1 MLGKHKPSILTF
13 TNRHGREIGD
23 YPLNEP
29 VDDDNGSVVA
39 YDYVDDVLPA
49 SEVQDETEIPGV
61 SEESCVESTG
71 VEVDPEQVP
80 NEANFDLQDELEQ
93 VPLETSQERGTA
105 RQPTGEPTKAPVQD
119 PVPPS
124 L

>member
-1 MLGKHKPSILTF
+1 M
-13 TNRHGREIGD
+13 
-23 YPLNEP
+23 NEH

-39 YDYVDDVLPA
+39 YDYIDDVLPA

-61 SEESCVESTG
+61 SEESCVKSTG
-71 VEVDPEQVP
+71 TEVDPEQVP

-93 VPLETSQERGTA
+93 APLETSQERGTA

-124 L
+124 LGMAARNARVRKPPEK